1 MFCTNCGNKLLD
13 GEIFCAECG
22 MKVANDAVPQP
33 EVVVAP
39 QPNVQPAYM
48 QQNVQPAYNQ
58 APIAKQSG
66 GVSVLSIIG
75 FSLSVLALF
84 LSIVCMSEFYD
95 YYGAGLNV
103 SSATFISI
111 LAEASLGLSIAGVI
125 IASKRKH
132 RLKPMGIVGISLGA
146 VATLF
151 MMIIMFEIGFMLGTG
166 IY

>member
-13 GEIFCAECG
+13 GENFCPQCG
-22 MKVANDAVPQP
+22 MKVANDVVPQP
-33 EVVVAP
+33 AP
-39 QPNVQPAYM
+39 QPTYVQPAYM
-48 QQNVQPAYNQ
+48 QPNVKPV
-58 APIAKQSG
+58 PVVRQSG
-66 GVSVLSIIG
+66 GISVLSIIG

-103 SSATFISI
+103 MPATFVSI

-125 IASKRKH
+125 IASKKNH
-132 RLKPMGIVGISLGA
+132 RLKPMGIVGIPLGA

-151 MMIIMFEIGFMLGTG
+151 MMIIMFEIGFILGTG